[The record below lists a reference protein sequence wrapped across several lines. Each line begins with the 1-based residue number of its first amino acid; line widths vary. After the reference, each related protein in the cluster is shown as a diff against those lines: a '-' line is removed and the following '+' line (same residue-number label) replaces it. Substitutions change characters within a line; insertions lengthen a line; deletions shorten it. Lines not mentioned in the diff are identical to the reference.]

1 MSKCPMASPCWTRP
15 SRPAWT
21 ACTSRGSRRH
31 KTSGRSSVS
40 SKARPLP
47 PPWLSA
53 TCCREGDT
61 RVVKDRLSP
70 VAGWPC
76 STSVATC
83 QSGCVRWGGVSRLT
97 AATIVADGHTVEAM
111 AAATSA
117 PLEGDDAFWA
127 DADRHLIRYAGAS
140 AFTPAIIDHAA
151 GSFLFTEDG
160 RRILDFTSGQMSAI
174 LGHSHP
180 EIVATVTRQAMRLD
194 HLFSGMLS
202 RPVVELARRLAET
215 LPEPLEKALLLT
227 TGAESNEAAIR
238 MAKLV
243 TGKHEI
249 VSFARSWHGMTQ
261 AAANA
266 TYSAGRK
273 GYGPA
278 APGNFAIPAPN
289 RYRPDFTTADG
300 DLDWQRQLDF
310 GFDLIDAQSVGS
322 LAACIVEPILSSGGI
337 IEPPP
342 GYFRAL
348 ADKCRERHMLLILDE
363 AQTGLFRTGTWYAF
377 ERDGIVP
384 DILTLSKTLGA
395 GLPLAAVLT
404 SAELEQAAHDRGFL
418 FFTTHVADP
427 LPAAVGITVLD
438 VLQRDRLD
446 ERARHLGGILRRGLE
461 QIARQHEIVGDIR
474 GRGLL
479 TGVELVT
486 DRQSKGSSDELGAL
500 VTRRCLELGLHM
512 NIVQLPGMGGVFR
525 IAPPLTATEDELALG
540 LAILDQAIGDAMER
554 LPEG

>member
-1 MSKCPMASPCWTRP
+1 
-15 SRPAWT
+15 
-21 ACTSRGSRRH
+21 
-31 KTSGRSSVS
+31 
-40 SKARPLP
+40 
-47 PPWLSA
+47 
-53 TCCREGDT
+53 
-61 RVVKDRLSP
+61 
-70 VAGWPC
+70 
-76 STSVATC
+76 
-83 QSGCVRWGGVSRLT
+83 
-97 AATIVADGHTVEAM
+97 M

-127 DADRHLIRYAGAS
+127 DVDRHLIRYAGAS
-140 AFTPAIIDHAA
+140 AFSPAIIDHAA

-180 EIVATVTRQAMRLD
+180 EIVATITRQAMRLD

-202 RPVVELARRLAET
+202 RPVVDLARRLAQT

-227 TGAESNEAAIR
+227 TGAEANEAAIR

-249 VSFARSWHGMTQ
+249 VSFARSWHGMTH
-261 AAANA
+261 AAAAA

-278 APGNFAIPAPN
+278 APGNFAIPAPY

-310 GFDLIDAQSVGS
+310 GFDLVDAQSVGS

-342 GYFRAL
+342 GYFAAL
-348 ADKCRERHMLLILDE
+348 RDKCRERGMLLIVDE
-363 AQTGLFRTGTWYAF
+363 AQTGLCRTGTWYAF

-404 SAELEQAAHDRGFL
+404 SAEIEKAAHDRGFL
-418 FFTTHVADP
+418 FFTTHVCDP
-427 LPAAVGITVLD
+427 LPAAVGNTVLD

-446 ERARHLGGILRRGLE
+446 ERARHLGGILRQGLE
-461 QIARQHEIVGDIR
+461 QIADRHEIVGDIR

-479 TGVELVT
+479 AGLELVV
-486 DRQSKGSSDELGAL
+486 DRQTKASSDELGAL
-500 VTRRCLELGLHM
+500 VTGRCLELGLHM

-525 IAPPLTATEDELALG
+525 IAPPLTATEDELSLG
-540 LAILDQAIGDAMER
+540 LGILDQAIGDAARR
-554 LPEG
+554 L